1 MCNSG
6 KTTSEKETPN
16 PKQCRASLLR
26 SELESAIDH
35 YRGLAKRTY
44 RLNAGVMILT
54 VGASLVGGI
63 GGLSDILAAKAAG
76 ALALL
81 PGLLA
86 VFATTMKFQA
96 KANQHY
102 RRKDA
107 LQILRNRL
115 LFELPEPPADT
126 DIAAISRE
134 WADLTNRMNDEYER
148 SLQFDWAHF
157 TTDTQDRT
165 RPKARLL

>member
-1 MCNSG
+1 MCDSG
-6 KTTSEKETPN
+6 KATSDGRILN
-16 PKQCRASLLR
+16 SRQCRASLLR

-35 YRGLAKRTY
+35 YRDLAKRTY

-63 GGLSDILAAKAAG
+63 GGLSDIIPAKAAG

-115 LFELPEPPADT
+115 LFELPEPP
-126 DIAAISRE
+126 
-134 WADLTNRMNDEYER
+134 
-148 SLQFDWAHF
+148 
-157 TTDTQDRT
+157 
-165 RPKARLL
+165 